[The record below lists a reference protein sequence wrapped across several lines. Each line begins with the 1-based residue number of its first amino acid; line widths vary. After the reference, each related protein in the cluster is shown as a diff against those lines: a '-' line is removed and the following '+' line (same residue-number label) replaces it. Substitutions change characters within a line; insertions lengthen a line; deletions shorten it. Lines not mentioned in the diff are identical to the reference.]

1 MTILYAICG
10 LTLFISLVNLLA
22 VIFLSNSMFR
32 VIVRD
37 RADYP
42 PIPVGRGDSGL
53 VELKDTPTYDPRF
66 RR

>member
-42 PIPVGRGDSGL
+42 PIPVGNGDSGL
-53 VELKDTPTYDPRF
+53 VEVKDTPTYDPRF